1 MTALRNLLCVG
12 LLGFVVVLAGCGSA
26 GSDPRIAGRESRLYD
41 RTSPQIVTKKP
52 SKPAIVKPVEP
63 VCKQSTSLK
72 GTRIVVDPGHGG
84 SDPGAGEVGYSK
96 IPEKMI
102 VLDIGQ
108 EMQKQLQSCGAEVV
122 MTRSGDT
129 FISLDRRAALAE
141 QTGASL
147 LVSVHADSAPNNGSA
162 FGPTIYIARNAS
174 STSQK
179 VAKQIDKSL
188 KEAGLSSRGIRRADY
203 RVLAKHSRP
212 AVLVEC
218 GFLTNYSD
226 ASRLNSKWY
235 RQKVAHAIVDGIND
249 SLGYGK

>member
-1 MTALRNLLCVG
+1 MTALRNLLCLGV
-12 LLGFVVVLAGCGSA
+12 LGFVVVLAGCGA
-26 GSDPRIAGRESRLYD
+26 TGSDPRIAGRESRLYD
-41 RTSPQIVTKKP
+41 RNSPQIVTNKP

-63 VCKQSTSLK
+63 VCKQPISLR

-84 SDPGAGEVGYSK
+84 SDPGAGQVGYSK

-102 VLDIGQ
+102 VLDIGL

-122 MTRSGDT
+122 MTRNSDN
-129 FISLDRRAALAE
+129 FISLDSRAALAE

-147 LVSVHADSAPNNGSA
+147 LVSIHADSAPNNGSA
-162 FGPTIYIARNAS
+162 FGPTIYIAHNAS
-174 STSQK
+174 STSRK
-179 VAKQIDKSL
+179 VAEQIDKSFQS
-188 KEAGLSSRGIRRADY
+188 EGLSSRGIRRADF

-235 RQKVAHAIVDGIND
+235 RQKIARAIVDGINS